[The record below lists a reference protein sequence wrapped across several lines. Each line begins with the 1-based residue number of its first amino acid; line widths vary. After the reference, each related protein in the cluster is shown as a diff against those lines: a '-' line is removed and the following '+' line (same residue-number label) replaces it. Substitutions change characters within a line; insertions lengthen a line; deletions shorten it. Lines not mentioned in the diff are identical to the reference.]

1 MKIKTSRSRKIFMVC
16 NYVFLVIV
24 GAICLLP
31 FVNIIAVSL
40 SGATPVSMGAVTLWP
55 KEFTWKSY
63 EFIMKNSNFISSFF
77 VSVRRVFVGVTVNLI
92 LIILTAYPLSYGK
105 NKLRIRN
112 VYAWFF
118 VVTMLFN
125 AGIVPTFLVVRYTGL
140 MNSFWSLILPTALP
154 VSSMLIVMNFIRGLP
169 KELREVAFLDGAG
182 HGRTLFYIIL
192 PLLKPA
198 LATVALFSIV
208 SHWNTWLDGML
219 YISRSENQP
228 LQTYLR
234 TIIVNPALFL
244 SNNTSVSSELVD
256 IMNHVNTRTIKAAQL
271 VIAAVPMLVVYPFVQ
286 KYFTSGLVMGSVK
299 G

>member
-1 MKIKTSRSRKIFMVC
+1 MKIKTSKSRKVFIVC

-24 GAICLLP
+24 GLICLLP

-40 SGATPVSMGAVTLWP
+40 SGATPVSMGTVTLWP
-55 KEFTWKSY
+55 KEFTLKSY
-63 EFIMKNSNFISSFF
+63 KFIMENANFISSFMI
-77 VSVRRVFVGVTVNLI
+77 SVLRVLVGVTVNLV
-92 LIILTAYPLSYGK
+92 LIILTAYPLSYEK
-105 NKLRIRN
+105 NQFHARN
-112 VYAWFF
+112 IYAWFF
-118 VVTMLFN
+118 VVTILFN
-125 AGIVPTFLVVRYTGL
+125 AGIIPTFLTVRYTGL

-154 VSSMLIVMNFIRGLP
+154 VSSMLVVMNFIRGLP
-169 KELREVAFLDGAG
+169 KELEEAAFLDGAG
-182 HGRTLFYIIL
+182 HGQTLFKIIL
-192 PLLKPA
+192 PLLKPS

-244 SNNTSVSSELVD
+244 SNSTSVSSGLMD
-256 IMNHVNTRTIKAAQL
+256 IMNYINTRTIKAAQL
-271 VIAAVPMLVVYPFVQ
+271 VIAAIPMLVIYPFLQ